1 MFETRG
7 VTIPAQDP
15 DRESYFKLLDDSG
28 SSFGSSKKQ
37 NCNTN
42 RSVMVVGLDPK
53 LKSDFQPLGNS
64 GSGSSKSGL
73 VTPLLVTT
81 NACSTDSAAI
91 LYSTVEFVE
100 REWKFRLGSEFTT
113 TFGRNL
119 GDSDQ
124 TCRMLS
130 PNALRCEERHSE
142 HKHWHVLTTFEFYQ
156 LGILRIVNG

>member
-81 NACSTDSAAI
+81 NACSTDSAANT
-91 LYSTVEFVE
+91 LFNSGVCGARVEVSPGLRVHNHLWPQPGRQRPDLQDAESE
-100 REWKFRLGSEFTT
+100 RA
-113 TFGRNL
+113 
-119 GDSDQ
+119 
-124 TCRMLS
+124 
-130 PNALRCEERHSE
+130 ALRGAAFGAQALACPDD
-142 HKHWHVLTTFEFYQ
+142 V
-156 LGILRIVNG
+156 